1 MNLLGRYM
9 GTGDIDAII
18 LGGNGYRLQ
27 ILKIKDGAMESD
39 VELIIGTLISELSG
53 QLLYPLLERLFA
65 MVKGTVFFDKL
76 IVNKDFG

>member
-1 MNLLGRYM
+1 MNLLGGHM

-39 VELIIGTLISELSG
+39 VELIIGTLIWAA
-53 QLLYPLLERLFA
+53 PLPTLGKA
-65 MVKGTVFFDKL
+65 GCH
-76 IVNKDFG
+76 G